1 MRGAFGLPV
10 FTMAATPPPI
20 NAEWLARMRSTKP
33 QLLRSL
39 FGMFLDDEPARL
51 ATLAE
56 AVAKGDLKLTRYH
69 AHSLKGAAATMG
81 MEPLRDACRELEFA
95 AKAEPAE
102 VTALTPALER
112 LIHEAETVFV
122 VMRQELAHP

>member
-1 MRGAFGLPV
+1 MS
-10 FTMAATPPPI
+10 ATPPPI

-102 VTALTPALER
+102 AAALTMALAR
-112 LIHEAETVFV
+112 LVSEAETVFV
-122 VMRQELAHP
+122 AMRLELAHP

>member
-1 MRGAFGLPV
+1 MRGAFGLPA
-10 FTMAATPPPI
+10 FKMADTPPPI
-20 NAEWLARMRSTKP
+20 NAEWLARMRTTKP
-33 QLLRSL
+33 QLLRAL

-51 ATLAE
+51 ATLTE
-56 AVAKGDLKLTRYH
+56 AVSKGDLKLTRYH

-102 VTALTPALER
+102 LAALATALER
-112 LIHEAETVFV
+112 LVHEAETVFV
-122 VMRQELAHP
+122 AMRQELAQP